1 MVLWVLDCGY
11 GLKGDRDEV
20 GYNVLGREFGKIR
33 EDCNFLWQFC
43 NFNDVKLFNH

>member
-20 GYNVLGREFGKIR
+20 GYNVWGRELGKIR
-33 EDCNFLWQFC
+33 EDCIFYGNFVILMM
-43 NFNDVKLFNH
+43 